1 MKTNHWFM
9 ILTALLVLASSVAY
23 AQDNEPLQKIFE
35 QDQRVREAVKNGA
48 SPPRV
53 ADELQRRVQV
63 FGLIADEKLT
73 TGNDYIR
80 ALIILQHTTLEHTES
95 GGLKSM
101 SPENHVLAFQLA
113 RRAHELGHEKGAH
126 FLVWT
131 YNYYLQGV
139 GCDPEVYGFDLIDGR
154 AEARSKDLTA
164 EQRLKDCGWF
174 EPGDVYQS
182 LGLTK
187 D

>member
-1 MKTNHWFM
+1 M
-9 ILTALLVLASSVAY
+9 IMAALLVLVSSVVH
-23 AQDNEPLQKIFE
+23 AQDSEPLQKIFE
-35 QDQRVREAVKNGA
+35 QDQFARQAVKNGA

-101 SPENHVLAFQLA
+101 SPENHLFAFQLA
-113 RRAHELGHEKGAH
+113 RRAHELGHEQGAH

-139 GCDPEVYGFDLIDGR
+139 GCDPEVYGFDLINGG
-154 AEARSKDLTA
+154 AEARRKDLA
-164 EQRLKDCGWF
+164 AKQRFNDCGWF
-174 EPGDVYQS
+174 EPIDVYQS
-182 LGLTK
+182 LGLIK
-187 D
+187 IRGGSGA